1 MTTSKLV
8 YSVYYSVCFRCPERG
23 RDVNQVPRRAGE
35 RHVILCGLNEL
46 GYQTL
51 EEPGPHRVTG
61 RPRIDDWL

>member
-1 MTTSKLV
+1 MARA
-8 YSVYYSVCFRCPERG
+8 FRICVSMPG
-23 RDVNQVPRRAGE
+23 RLAAVNQVPAVPESG
-35 RHVILCGLNEL
+35 HVILCGLNEL